1 MASEETPSP
10 YRGMQT
16 ATMSVSIIFTLFGA
30 VSVVL
35 RVIGRLLALRGL
47 GLDDWS
53 MVAGTLLTG
62 GYLSEILYGIHWG
75 LGLHGDDI
83 AFDNIPKILKIIYA
97 IQLTY
102 STVILFVKVSI
113 VCFYSRLAIP
123 DSTLRTWS
131 RATIGFLVLFFVASQ
146 VTTLVQCLPIEDNW
160 AITSDVKTKCA
171 NTVIYYYV
179 IAAVNIVV
187 DTWILLLP
195 IKSLWYMKRETRER
209 IVFFVLFGIGALSC
223 ISSILRLYTITVYAK
238 SQDPFLDAANINIW
252 SMIEINLAVVG
263 ASVPAMKPLFT
274 KVARQRVATSKDSR
288 SGFGSQSHKMMPLS
302 GKVLRSCSAKL
313 RDDKTWYTV
322 HATSQ
327 GMCGS
332 EEHINSQNLGCIE
345 YEREFKVEESYV
357 GDGDRDKPKADPA
370 RKIRSW
376 VNG

>member
-1 MASEETPSP
+1 
-10 YRGMQT
+10 
-16 ATMSVSIIFTLFGA
+16 MSVSIIFTLFGA

-83 AFDNIPKILKIIYA
+83 AFDSIPKILKIIYA

-195 IKSLWYMKRETRER
+195 IKSL
-209 IVFFVLFGIGALSC
+209 C
-223 ISSILRLYTITVYAK
+223 ILRLYTITVYAK

-263 ASVPAMKPLFT
+263 ASVPAMKPLFK